1 MRSAFQLVFN
11 SWKIRRTELPT
22 EFVGTLDRSEII
34 KTNVSSFV
42 SRDAPHHVD
51 FQIPIDPSAARSPFV
66 VLYDVILRRM
76 KTITRSNN
84 NESFKKASATVHVNI
99 PIQIEPLIA
108 TQRCRGPKYIHT
120 HLWWVGNRSIAPH
133 LSTSPV
139 LAVAID
145 INGVPTMVVTIGKEQ
160 PVATLNDHHHNHAII
175 STAERN

>member
-1 MRSAFQLVFN
+1 MHLIMLIFKSQLIHQQH
-11 SWKIRRTELPT
+11 IRHSL
-22 EFVGTLDRSEII
+22 FCAM
-34 KTNVSSFV
+34 SS
-42 SRDAPHHVD
+42 SD
-51 FQIPIDPSAARSPFV
+51 
-66 VLYDVILRRM
+66 VL

-120 HLWWVGNRSIAPH
+120 HLWWVDNRSIAPH

-145 INGVPTMVVTIGKEQ
+145 INGVPTMVVTIGTEQ
-160 PVATLNDHHHNHAII
+160 PVATLNDHRHNHAII

>member
-34 KTNVSSFV
+34 KTNVSSFI

-51 FQIPIDPSAARSPFV
+51 FQIPIDPPSARSPFV

-99 PIQIEPLIA
+99 PIQIETLLPPSVAVDQNTSTHTFGGLTIVPS
-108 TQRCRGPKYIHT
+108 RPICRPRLFWRWQLT
-120 HLWWVGNRSIAPH
+120 SMVCRRWW
-133 LSTSPV
+133 
-139 LAVAID
+139 
-145 INGVPTMVVTIGKEQ
+145 
-160 PVATLNDHHHNHAII
+160 
-175 STAERN
+175 